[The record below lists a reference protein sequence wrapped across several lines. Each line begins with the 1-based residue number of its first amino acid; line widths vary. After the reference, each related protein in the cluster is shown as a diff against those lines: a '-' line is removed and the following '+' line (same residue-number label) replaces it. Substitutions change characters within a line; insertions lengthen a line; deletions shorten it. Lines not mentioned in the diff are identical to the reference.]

1 MAARVTQPAVA
12 ARPARRLPRGARLRC
27 GGDRTLVL
35 ALAGATALAFVLRV
49 RALGESFWYDE
60 AYSAYIAAQPALR
73 ALELIPT
80 TESTP
85 PLYYALAWLWTRV
98 FGAGEV
104 ALRSLSLATGLA
116 TVLVLSLLGRELAPA
131 GRERTAAVACALVAA
146 SSPLLAWYA
155 GEARAYALLA
165 LLCALAA
172 LFFVRFLR
180 EPNGRW
186 AWRYG
191 ATATA
196 ALATHYF
203 ALFVVAPQIALLL
216 VRYRERSALPA
227 AALPVAGALALAP
240 LAVVQLDSRRSD
252 WIGTL
257 PLAGRTW
264 HAAVHFAAGFR
275 PPPLVAW
282 PLVALCWGG
291 VALVAIRPPR
301 GSDGRAP
308 ILVRLALAGLAAA
321 LLLAFCGL
329 DRVLTRNLLGAWPV
343 LAAAVTAAAV
353 AAGERWR
360 RLVAAVL
367 VAWCA
372 ASALLADRIDSAPSL
387 RRPAWRAAA
396 SIVASGERPRLVLVP
411 RYPHLLP
418 LRVYLPHLRRA
429 PAARVSVREIDLVA
443 PRGSGPG
450 CWWGAL
456 CNLPRAPLPHRP
468 PPGFVARLRQRVS
481 GLVVWRLVPLAG
493 EATVAP
499 RRVAR
504 TLAHRGPTGLFWE
517 RNVGRARPGAARSRP
532 QPARDRGAAAVR
544 VRVEARPGSRR
555 RADRMRA

>member
-35 ALAGATALAFVLRV
+35 ALAGTTALAFVLRV

-203 ALFVVAPQIALLL
+203 ALFVVAPQIAMLL
-216 VRYRERSALPA
+216 VRYRKRSALPA

-240 LAVVQLDSRRSD
+240 LAVAQLDSRRSD

-275 PPPLVAW
+275 PPSLVAW

-291 VALVAIRPPR
+291 VALVAIRPPAR
-301 GSDGRAP
+301 KRRPRTDPRAARARRP
-308 ILVRLALAGLAAA
+308 
-321 LLLAFCGL
+321 CG
-329 DRVLTRNLLGAWPV
+329 
-343 LAAAVTAAAV
+343 
-353 AAGERWR
+353 
-360 RLVAAVL
+360 
-367 VAWCA
+367 
-372 ASALLADRIDSAPSL
+372 SAPSRFL
-387 RRPAWRAAA
+387 
-396 SIVASGERPRLVLVP
+396 
-411 RYPHLLP
+411 
-418 LRVYLPHLRRA
+418 
-429 PAARVSVREIDLVA
+429 
-443 PRGSGPG
+443 
-450 CWWGAL
+450 
-456 CNLPRAPLPHRP
+456 
-468 PPGFVARLRQRVS
+468 
-481 GLVVWRLVPLAG
+481 
-493 EATVAP
+493 
-499 RRVAR
+499 
-504 TLAHRGPTGLFWE
+504 
-517 RNVGRARPGAARSRP
+517 RARPRAHP
-532 QPARDRGAAAVR
+532 QPARRLAGLGSSRHGSSGGSRGALAAL
-544 VRVEARPGSRR
+544 SRR
-555 RADRMRA
+555 GARRLVRGERAAR